1 MAEVDTFM
9 AGQTLLSRLFYRLLR
24 GLVVF
29 VCVSYTR
36 TKIVGKENI
45 PKSGAFLLA
54 PIHRSNIDTPLAA
67 AVTARRMRFMGK
79 DTIWKIAPIGWIISA
94 LGAFPV
100 SRGTADREAL
110 RRCVAVLEAG
120 EPLVLFPEG
129 TRQSG
134 PVVHPLFDGATYVA
148 AKAAQL
154 GLTREWA
161 AAFAPDG
168 VRVNA
173 VIPAEVMT
181 PMYANRI
188 KTFADPAAQLAKI
201 TSRIP
206 LGHRMTLD
214 REIAAATVFALS
226 PRSAHTTGQW
236 LYVDGGYTHLD
247 RALDS

>member
-9 AGQTLLSRLFYRLLR
+9 AGQSLLSRVCYKLFR

-29 VCVSYTR
+29 VCTSYTR
-36 TKIVGKENI
+36 TTIIGKENI

-67 AVTARRMRFMGK
+67 AVTTRRMRFMGK
-79 DTIWKIAPIGWIISA
+79 DTIWKYGPIGWIVSA

-134 PVVHPLFDGATYVA
+134 PLVQPLFDGAAYVA
-148 AKAAQL
+148 VKA
-154 GLTREWA
+154 
-161 AAFAPDG
+161 G
-168 VRVNA
+168 VPI
-173 VIPAEVMT
+173 IPVGIGGSEGVMPKGSKMIYPRKCVLVVGEPIVAEADET
-181 PMYANRI
+181 GRI
-188 KTFADPAAQLAKI
+188 
-201 TSRIP
+201 
-206 LGHRMTLD
+206 
-214 REIAAATVFALS
+214 
-226 PRSAHTTGQW
+226 PRSAVKDVTVKLASELQRLFDEAQQLAGTPNK
-236 LYVDGGYTHLD
+236 Y
-247 RALDS
+247 